1 MPGHDRIRLIDPA
14 SYQGPSAF
22 EGLGSLL
29 NTINT
34 FAQQEKAEEQ
44 AIEERDYQRDQDALA
59 IERADRI
66 REEEVAFREQKRLD
80 EIKRQDMVDLTAAEE
95 RERLITQQE
104 TAELR
109 SQLNAIETNP
119 LYAND
124 PTALALAMESNEAL
138 SNLPEYASRLKSY
151 RTIGVANQNFIDIS
165 NRLGDVES
173 YTAEEAR
180 QVEQAAIKANA
191 SDVIIKS
198 IRQKINDRVA
208 LDKNIPNT
216 EGYKLLKQT
225 LLASEEK
232 DSDGNNL
239 YSRGTG
245 ILSEVGG
252 VEGRVLT
259 SAGIDQLRNYEANE
273 MQKGAATEE
282 RGEDLTRILDDYPE
296 TFKQDGKVYV
306 KSGGETIQI
315 GNIKDTTEILPGADK
330 PFDFQD
336 TTFTF
341 EAVADSIGE
350 GTLEEFLADLDSN
363 RVVDVKREETP
374 YTSKTLAEAFFPG
387 EMTAEEKRQA
397 DISAT
402 GIQTAFAGRGAASP
416 GTLALGTLLSGTP
429 PEIQPLDT
437 DEQKLNES
445 QNILSSLFSNYDGQK
460 NLTGQALF
468 DTNDPA
474 TIKREINTLRQIIQG
489 NKRSSRAKEVR
500 KNPQKIS
507 NSLKI
512 LKDLENKLIKGEEV
526 DVTSFIN
533 LIEN

>member
-22 EGLGSLL
+22 EGLGYLL

-34 FAQQEKAEEQ
+34 FAQQEKAEEL
-44 AIEERDYQRDQDALA
+44 AIEERDYQRNQDALA

-66 REEEVAFREQKRLD
+66 REEDVAFRNQQRLD
-80 EIKRQDMVDLTAAEE
+80 EIKRQDMADLREAEAT
-95 RERLITQQE
+95 ERLITQQE

-109 SQLNAIETNP
+109 SELNELETNP
-119 LYAND
+119 LYVND

-173 YTAEEAR
+173 YTADEAR
-180 QVEQAAIKANA
+180 QVEQAAIKAGV

-225 LLASEEK
+225 LLASDKK
-232 DSDGNNL
+232 DSEGNLIYN
-239 YSRGTG
+239 RGTG
-245 ILSEVGG
+245 VLSDLTGA
-252 VEGRVLT
+252 EGRVLT
-259 SAGIDQLRNYEANE
+259 SAGINELRKYEANQ
-273 MQKGAATEE
+273 MQKGVATEQ
-282 RGEDLTRILDDYPE
+282 RAEDLTRIIDDYPE
-296 TFKQDGKVYV
+296 TFQQNGKVFA
-306 KSGGETIQI
+306 KRGGETIQI

-336 TTFTF
+336 KTFTF

-363 RVVDVKREETP
+363 RVVDVQEEEEVQPRTR
-374 YTSKTLAEAFFPG
+374 AEIKLFKPKSV
-387 EMTAEEKRQA
+387 EPKSL
-397 DISAT
+397 SAAPET
-402 GIQTAFAGRGAASP
+402 QT
-416 GTLALGTLLSGTP
+416 
-429 PEIQPLDT
+429 LDT
-437 DEQKLNES
+437 DEQKLNET
-445 QNILSSLFSNYDGQK
+445 QRLLSSLFTSYDGQK
-460 NLTGQALF
+460 DVTGQLLF
-468 DTNDPA
+468 DTDDPA
-474 TIKREINTLRQIIQG
+474 TIKREINVLRQIIQG
-489 NKRSSRAKEVR
+489 NKRSGRAKEAR
-500 KNPQKIS
+500 RNPQKIS

>member
-34 FAQQEKAEEQ
+34 FAQQEKAEEL
-44 AIEERDYQRDQDALA
+44 AIEERDYQRNQDALA

-66 REEEVAFREQKRLD
+66 REEDVAFRNQQRLD
-80 EIKRQDMVDLTAAEE
+80 EIKRQDIADLAAAEE

-124 PTALALAMESNEAL
+124 PTGLALAIESNEAL

-173 YTAEEAR
+173 YTAEEGR
-180 QVEQAAIKANA
+180 DVLQQAIKAGV
-191 SDVIIKS
+191 SDVIINS
-198 IRQKINDRVA
+198 IKQKIADRNA

-225 LLASEEK
+225 LLASDKK
-232 DSDGNNL
+232 DSDGNL
-239 YSRGTG
+239 IYSRGTG
-245 ILSEVGG
+245 VLSDISG
-252 VEGRVLT
+252 VESRALT
-259 SAGIDQLRNYEANE
+259 PAGIDELKKYEANE
-273 MQKGAATEE
+273 MQKGAATEQ
-282 RGEDLTRILDDYPE
+282 RAEDLTRIIDDYPE
-296 TFKQDGKVYV
+296 TFQQNGKVFA
-306 KSGGETIQI
+306 KRGGETIQI
-315 GNIKDTTEILPGADK
+315 GNIKETTEILPGADK

-336 TTFTF
+336 KTFTF

-363 RVVDVKREETP
+363 RVVDVKRKETP
-374 YTSKTLAEAFFPG
+374 YTSKTLAQALLPG
-387 EMTAEEKRQA
+387 EMTPEEKRQA

-416 GTLALGTLLSGTP
+416 GTQALGTLLSGTP
-429 PEIQPLDT
+429 PETQPLDT
-437 DEQKLNES
+437 DEQKLNET
-445 QNILSSLFSNYDGQK
+445 QRLLSSLFTSYDGQK
-460 NLTGQALF
+460 DVTGQLLF
-468 DTNDPA
+468 DTDDPA
-474 TIKREINTLRQIIQG
+474 TIKREINVLRQIIQG
-489 NKRSSRAKEVR
+489 NKRSLRGREAR
-500 KNPQKIS
+500 RNPQKIS
-507 NSLKI
+507 NSLRI

>member
-34 FAQQEKAEEQ
+34 FAQQEKAEEL
-44 AIEERDYQRDQDALA
+44 AIEERDYQRNQDALA

-66 REEEVAFREQKRLD
+66 REEEVAFRNQQRLD
-80 EIKRQDMVDLTAAEE
+80 EIKRQDMADLREAEAT
-95 RERLITQQE
+95 ERLITQQE

-124 PTALALAMESNEAL
+124 PTGLALAIESNEAL
-138 SNLPEYASRLKSY
+138 SNLPEYASRLKAY
-151 RTIGVANQNFIDIS
+151 KTIGVANQNFIDIS

-180 QVEQAAIKANA
+180 QVEQAAIKAGV

-208 LDKNIPNT
+208 LDNNIRNT
-216 EGYKLLKQT
+216 EDYKFQLDAYLQSDVT
-225 LLASEEK
+225 SEPIVA
-232 DSDGNNL
+232 DGIE
-239 YSRGTG
+239 TG
-245 ILSEVGG
+245 ERKLNKEG
-252 VEGRVLT
+252 VR
-259 SAGIDQLRNYEANE
+259 RMNE
-273 MQKGAATEE
+273 YVATQKQKGAATEQRAE
-282 RGEDLTRILDDYPE
+282 ELTRIIDDYPE
-296 TFKQDGKVYV
+296 TFQQNGKVFA
-306 KSGGETIQI
+306 KRGGETIQI
-315 GNIKDTTEILPGADK
+315 GNIKETTEILPGADK

-336 TTFTF
+336 KTFTF

-374 YTSKTLAEAFFPG
+374 AVETKSLGEVMLGPLGLFPDKAGFEKAATSGVRYARGLLPSDLEGRPG
-387 EMTAEEKRQA
+387 R
-397 DISAT
+397 
-402 GIQTAFAGRGAASP
+402 
-416 GTLALGTLLSGTP
+416 
-429 PEIQPLDT
+429 LDT
-437 DEQKLNES
+437 DEQKLNET
-445 QNILSSLFSNYDGQK
+445 QKLLSSLFTSYDGQK
-460 NLTGQALF
+460 DVTGQLLF
-468 DTNDPA
+468 DTDDPA
-474 TIKREINTLRQIIQG
+474 TIKREINVLRQIIQG
-489 NKRSSRAKEVR
+489 NKRSLRAREVR
-500 KNPQKIS
+500 RNPQKIS

>member
-34 FAQQEKAEEQ
+34 FAQQEKAEEL
-44 AIEERDYQRDQDALA
+44 AIEERDYQRNQDALA

-66 REEEVAFREQKRLD
+66 REEEVAFRNQQRLD
-80 EIKRQDMVDLTAAEE
+80 EIKRQDMADLAAAEE

-138 SNLPEYASRLKSY
+138 SNLPEYESRLKSY
-151 RTIGVANQNFIDIS
+151 KTIGVANQNFIDIS

-173 YTAEEAR
+173 YTAKEAR
-180 QVEQAAIKANA
+180 DVLQQAIKAGVSNVIINSIKQKIADRNA
-191 SDVIIKS
+191 LDNNIRNTEDYKFQLDAYLQSDVTSDPIIDPTTNTATGERKLNEEGV
-198 IRQKINDRVA
+198 RRMDDYVATQK
-208 LDKNIPNT
+208 
-216 EGYKLLKQT
+216 
-225 LLASEEK
+225 
-232 DSDGNNL
+232 
-239 YSRGTG
+239 
-245 ILSEVGG
+245 
-252 VEGRVLT
+252 
-259 SAGIDQLRNYEANE
+259 
-273 MQKGAATEE
+273 QKGAATEQ
-282 RGEDLTRILDDYPE
+282 RAEDLTRIIDDYPE
-296 TFKQDGKVYV
+296 TFEQNGKVFA
-306 KSGGETIQI
+306 KRGGETIQI
-315 GNIKDTTEILPGADK
+315 GNIKETTEILPGADK

-336 TTFTF
+336 KTFTF

-374 YTSKTLAEAFFPG
+374 YTSKTLAEAFFPS

-416 GTLALGTLLSGTP
+416 GTQALGTLLSGTP

-445 QNILSSLFSNYDGQK
+445 QRLLSSLFSGYDGQK
-460 NLTGQALF
+460 NLTGQVLF
-468 DTNDPA
+468 DTDDPA

-489 NKRSSRAKEVR
+489 NKRSGRAKEVR